1 MGLTLAEKILSQR
14 AGREVRAGELVVVEV
29 DQVMVVDSIAGS
41 FFGRLEQL
49 GASPRYPEK
58 VAIVIDH
65 VAPAANVEVAKA
77 QKGIREWGARH
88 GCRVYDVGRGICHQV
103 LIEERLGLPGG
114 IVLGSDS
121 HSTTYGGVA
130 CFGTGMGATD
140 IALAA
145 ASGRTWLRVPES
157 VKVVFGGTLAPGV
170 TAKDAAL
177 EMVRLLTADG
187 ATYMS
192 VEIHLEGGAESLS
205 RSQRLTLANLSVEAG
220 AKCGLV
226 VPSGEILE
234 LYDLPGW
241 LYPDPDAVYVREVE
255 IDLSTL
261 TPRVS
266 VPFYVDNVQA
276 VDSVMGKKVDQV
288 FVGTCTNG
296 RLDDLHQVAE
306 VLRGR
311 KVAPGVRMLVIPAS
325 SQVLEEATADGTL
338 LTLLQAGATLG
349 TPGCGPCMG
358 RHQGVLA
365 PGEVCV
371 STSNRNF
378 RGRMGAADAEIYLAS
393 PRVAAAS
400 AVAYVLARYP
410 VRQAF
415 FLGVAGALDPS
426 LRALDLLLAE
436 EAVQWDVD
444 LTPFGR
450 GPGETAFGRR
460 FFPSDPGLLL
470 RVEQA
475 ARALGYPVRRGRVAT
490 GDRFLAD
497 QREAERIRT
506 LFEASAVEME
516 GAAALFVA
524 WRFQVPMALVRA
536 VTDGAGEGAG

>member
-14 AGREVRAGELVVVEV
+14 AGREVRSGELVVVEV

-41 FFGRLEQL
+41 FFKRLEQL
-49 GASPRYPEK
+49 GATPRYPEK

-77 QKGIREWGARH
+77 QKEIREWGQRY
-88 GCRVYDVGRGICHQV
+88 GCPIFDVGRGICHQV
-103 LIEERLGLPGG
+103 LIEERLALPGG

-130 CFGTGMGATD
+130 CFGSGMGATD

-157 VKVVFGGTLAPGV
+157 VKVTFRGAFALGV

-177 EMVRLLTADG
+177 EMIRLLTAYG

-192 VEIHLEGGAESLS
+192 IEIHLADGAENLS
-205 RSQRLTLANLSVEAG
+205 RGERMTLANLTVEAG

-234 LYDLPGW
+234 MYDVPGW
-241 LYPDPDAVYVREVE
+241 LYPDPDAIYVREVE
-255 IDLSTL
+255 IDLSAL

-266 VPFYVDNVQA
+266 VPFYVDNVQT

-296 RLDDLHQVAE
+296 RLEDLHEVAE

-311 KVAPGVRMLVIPAS
+311 RVAPGVRMLVIPAS

-338 LTLLQAGATLG
+338 LTILQAGATLG

-378 RGRMGAADAEIYLAS
+378 KGRMGAADAEIYLAS

-400 AVAYVLARYP
+400 AVAGFITTPEELNAQDAR
-410 VRQAF
+410 RKTQDA
-415 FLGVAGALDPS
+415 
-426 LRALDLLLAE
+426 
-436 EAVQWDVD
+436 
-444 LTPFGR
+444 
-450 GPGETAFGRR
+450 
-460 FFPSDPGLLL
+460 
-470 RVEQA
+470 
-475 ARALGYPVRRGRVAT
+475 
-490 GDRFLAD
+490 
-497 QREAERIRT
+497 
-506 LFEASAVEME
+506 
-516 GAAALFVA
+516 
-524 WRFQVPMALVRA
+524 
-536 VTDGAGEGAG
+536 